1 MLDHGQAETVVIMDT
16 DRMLKISL
24 PGSTPE
30 RRDQAK
36 KAALAFFAAAGTTP
50 YLAAHAHWRCE
61 GFFEGGCAEFGSDE
75 DVKAAQ
81 AWDHVD
87 SVVAEALGLPWAL
100 VELAS
105 PSEETASA
113 SAFEVGQSSVGTQGV
128 GLIEDLGR
136 LELKQGPGVPF

>member
-1 MLDHGQAETVVIMDT
+1 MLDHGQAKAVVIMNT
-16 DRMLKISL
+16 DRKLKISL

-30 RRDQAK
+30 RLAQAEQ
-36 KAALAFFAAAGTTP
+36 AALVFFAAVGTTP

-61 GFFEGGCAEFGSDE
+61 GFFEFGCAEFGSDE

-87 SVVAEALGLPWAL
+87 SVVAEALGQPWAL

-105 PSEETASA
+105 PSEETAGA
-113 SAFEVGQSSVGTQGV
+113 AAIDGGQSGVGTQGI

-136 LELKQGPGVPF
+136 LELKQGPGIPF